1 MIWNVAYLVGSA
13 VGSGGAA
20 RPGAE
25 VIVSWPRL
33 TGRLGVP
40 ARVTVVS
47 GPGPGSGKTVPL
59 RSWINQAGAAGC
71 AAWVRPGAACM
82 IRSGWLSVLG
92 APRQTD
98 PGAVPAQPLA
108 VVADLVAPGAFIVRI
123 RPPATDEDRR
133 QERPG
138 NR

>member
-20 RPGAE
+20 CPGAE
-25 VIVSWPRL
+25 GIVSWPRL
-33 TGRLGVP
+33 AGRLGAP
-40 ARVTVVS
+40 ARVTVAS
-47 GPGPGSGKTVPL
+47 GPGPGSGKTVLL
-59 RSWINQAGAAGC
+59 RSWISPAGAAGC

-82 IRSGWLSVLG
+82 IRSGWLPVLA

-98 PGAVPAQPLA
+98 PGAVPTQPLTA
-108 VVADLVAPGAFIVRI
+108 VADLVAPGAFMVRI
-123 RPPATDEDRR
+123 RPPAPDEDRR
-133 QERPG
+133 QERPR